1 MNKRGLIS
9 SRSDVV
15 ALLSGELLELRT
27 EKRYLFQTTYH
38 WEQHYYLLTSI
49 GILRFSGGDLNRAP
63 SFIPI
68 KAMVQTELV
77 DDEQSKY
84 TTQKTLLIK
93 HLDPNDPS
101 ANHINIHLSSETVSQ
116 VIEWTETIKRLRQ
129 LDSESCSAV
138 GAIGTRLQGK
148 SIFDNSSRVGHDTV
162 AALTVKKVCQ
172 PSRKA
177 PPIRNL

>member
-68 KAMVQTELV
+68 KAMV
-77 DDEQSKY
+77 
-84 TTQKTLLIK
+84 
-93 HLDPNDPS
+93 
-101 ANHINIHLSSETVSQ
+101 
-116 VIEWTETIKRLRQ
+116 
-129 LDSESCSAV
+129 
-138 GAIGTRLQGK
+138 
-148 SIFDNSSRVGHDTV
+148 
-162 AALTVKKVCQ
+162 
-172 PSRKA
+172 
-177 PPIRNL
+177 